1 MLKRGAE
8 NLLGVAQKRLAD
20 EAAAKLGKESE
31 ALLSKWYINS
41 NKPEPINKPKPKIMH
56 EKTPSSRPTYQTV

>member
-41 NKPEPINKPKPKIMH
+41 NKPEPINKPKIMH